1 MSKPIK
7 EALKELG
14 RVCLMAVIP
23 ILIVQLESGKM
34 EWKVIAVSGVVAG
47 LRFIDKLMY
56 ETGKATDNK
65 ALKGG
70 LARF

>member
-23 ILIVQLESGKM
+23 LLIVQLEAGKI
-34 EWKVIAVSGVVAG
+34 EWKSLAVAGTIAG

-65 ALKGG
+65 ALEGG
-70 LARF
+70 LTRF